1 MLEYLFGDHFAVYS
15 VFVAGASDTL
25 ESAIV
30 NWLGRVS
37 SLQRA
42 RYGACMVKPAVFI
55 GSSTEGLEF
64 ARAVRAQLD
73 PDAEVTLWND
83 EGTFKL
89 GDTFIE
95 SLINA
100 LPRFDFAILMLTPD
114 DLVAGRNQERFGP
127 RDNVIFELGL
137 FMSRLGRSRTFI
149 VHQSNTDIKIPSDLS
164 GVSTAR
170 YAWPREDGN
179 HGSAVG
185 AASDSIRRAIRELG
199 FSDAKAAV
207 AIGNIRNRQDSQEAR
222 LVSQENQ
229 IRSLQFSLANIVTSF
244 EVDKLIGLASD
255 APFTCRYS
263 DDLYNELKH
272 LRAIGFVANYP
283 DKGLGAI
290 REQFSKRSIQFD
302 LKSFFFIT
310 EQGSEYMRLRA
321 EVLR

>member
-1 MLEYLFGDHFAVYS
+1 VLG
-15 VFVAGASDTL
+15 VA
-25 ESAIV
+25 
-30 NWLGRVS
+30 N
-37 SLQRA
+37 
-42 RYGACMVKPAVFI
+42 PAVFI

-114 DLVAGRNQERFGP
+114 DLIASRNQDRFGP

-149 VHQSNTDIKIPSDLS
+149 VHQSSTDLKIPSDLS

-179 HGSAVG
+179 HVAAVG
-185 AASDSIRRAIRELG
+185 AACDSIRRAIRDLG
-199 FSDAKAAV
+199 LSDAKAAA
-207 AIGNIRNRQDSQEAR
+207 AISNLINRQDHQEAR

-229 IRSLQFSLANIVTSF
+229 IRSLQVSLANIVTPF
-244 EVDKLIGLASD
+244 EVDKLNGLASE
-255 APFTCRYS
+255 APFMCHYS

-272 LRAIGFVANYP
+272 LRAIGFVANHP
-283 DKGLGAI
+283 NKGLRAI
-290 REQFSKRSIQFD
+290 RDEFGKHNTQFD

-310 EQGSEYMRLRA
+310 EQGGEYMRLRT